1 MAKWVSRYLL
11 KACSRVCVGSVPVF
25 SRPGAGKTQLF
36 PFGIK
41 DSANSGFRSLKFFFR
56 SIAFFNPLIF
66 IALQGGLENMKEKDV
81 FGAFA
86 GRSLFPFPF
95 LPLSRFS
102 PSLSFSLSLSSFS
115 LYRSPRSRSPL
126 ALTFFRG
133 RRQLPQAGEVRR
145 PLVGARREVLVGSGW
160 GGECLNK

>member
-1 MAKWVSRYLL
+1 MVLPLRPVYDFGRSPHGFCHGWQNGSPGTL
-11 KACSRVCVGSVPVF
+11 KSCSRVGVGSVPVF

-66 IALQGGLENMKEKDV
+66 IVLQGGLENMKEKDV

-102 PSLSFSLSLSSFS
+102 VSLCFSFSLRF
-115 LYRSPRSRSPL
+115 LYIVLLGLAPPL
-126 ALTFFRG
+126 R
-133 RRQLPQAGEVRR
+133 
-145 PLVGARREVLVGSGW
+145 
-160 GGECLNK
+160 